1 MFEDENALVTLLE
14 KYKQLLVKVINNEVT
29 LDFFFKEYDDFY
41 YYYPLDGHESDTEE
55 KELLLKYDKDIEVFR
70 VVQEEIFNRI
80 CDDEL
85 AVLDIYIANQRISAK
100 QAIDELKLRRKEL
113 GL

>member
-14 KYKQLLVKVINNEVT
+14 KYKQLLIKVINDEIT
-29 LDFFFKEYDDFY
+29 IDFFFREYGNFY
-41 YYYPLDGHESDTEE
+41 YYYALDGHESDTEE

-100 QAIDELKLRRKEL
+100 HAIDELKLRRKEL